1 MTAKANSMSRAR
13 KRWLFIALEVLAIF
27 VALGIGEAY
36 IRIKY
41 PRFTM
46 ANALKYDEALFA
58 RSVLRESQD
67 QQGLVKWPINS
78 LGYRAETDFS
88 VAKPPG
94 VTRIVVIGG
103 SSVFDP
109 NVWGEDDW
117 PHRVE
122 RHLNEDG
129 HNVEVINAGVP
140 GHATFDSVGRLYSEI
155 WMFEPDYVVLYQCWN
170 DIKYF
175 TTLSPSQSLLRTYEP
190 ATDVVVDPFSGCVS
204 KLECALVNTSQ
215 LYIFARIR
223 YLVWKYDVG
232 PEGAVEDRPIV
243 DSFGETGPAQYKLNV
258 QTFVDITRNIG
269 ATPVLTTQAR
279 LVVADNSTEDRG
291 RISDVY
297 AHLSH
302 DALVE
307 AFGTCD
313 QITSEVAEEKN
324 LDVLDL
330 SSEFSGDSDLFV
342 DHIHLTDE
350 GSRAISEA
358 VAEHL
363 DGVLTEAENER

>member
-1 MTAKANSMSRAR
+1 
-13 KRWLFIALEVLAIF
+13 
-27 VALGIGEAY
+27 
-36 IRIKY
+36 
-41 PRFTM
+41 
-46 ANALKYDEALFA
+46 
-58 RSVLRESQD
+58 
-67 QQGLVKWPINS
+67 
-78 LGYRAETDFS
+78 
-88 VAKPPG
+88 
-94 VTRIVVIGG
+94 
-103 SSVFDP
+103 
-109 NVWGEDDW
+109 
-117 PHRVE
+117 
-122 RHLNEDG
+122 
-129 HNVEVINAGVP
+129 
-140 GHATFDSVGRLYSEI
+140 
-155 WMFEPDYVVLYQCWN
+155 
-170 DIKYF
+170 
-175 TTLSPSQSLLRTYEP
+175 
-190 ATDVVVDPFSGCVS
+190 
-204 KLECALVNTSQ
+204 
-215 LYIFARIR
+215 
-223 YLVWKYDVG
+223 
-232 PEGAVEDRPIV
+232 
-243 DSFGETGPAQYKLNV
+243 V